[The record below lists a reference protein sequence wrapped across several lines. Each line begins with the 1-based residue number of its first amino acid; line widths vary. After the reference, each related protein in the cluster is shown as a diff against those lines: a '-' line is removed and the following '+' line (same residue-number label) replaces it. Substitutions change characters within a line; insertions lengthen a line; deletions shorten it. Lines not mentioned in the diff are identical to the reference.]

1 MHERL
6 CKTSIRENNPD
17 HVIIHV
23 GTNELDLERQAD
35 MMEKCI
41 IDGAKGIRTN
51 TRTVSILE
59 IVQRKDNFNNRMQDV
74 NNELSKMCG
83 EVKLDYITHKNI
95 NPSVDL
101 NKSKLNLNRNGSDK
115 IGKNYLR

>member
-6 CKTSIRENNPD
+6 YKISIREDNPD
-17 HVIIHV
+17 HVIIHA
-23 GTNELDLERQAD
+23 GTNELDLERQTEL
-35 MMEKCI
+35 MKKCI

-51 TRTVSILE
+51 IRTVSILE
-59 IVQRKDNFNNRMQDV
+59 IVQRKDNFNNRVQDV
-74 NNELSKMCG
+74 NNELSKMCR

-95 NPSVDL
+95 NPNVDL

>member
-41 IDGAKGIRTN
+41 IDGAEGIRTN

-59 IVQRKDNFNNRMQDV
+59 IVQRKDNFNNRVQDV
-74 NNELSKMCG
+74 NNELSKMCR
-83 EVKLDYITHKNI
+83 EAKLDYITYKNI

-101 NKSKLNLNRNGSDK
+101 NKSKLHLNQWVR
-115 IGKNYLR
+115 